1 MTLTKAIFR
10 ENCIKK
16 LKNISKHN
24 KLYRDSII
32 NTKLQA
38 RLKSLK
44 YKNILFY
51 YPLNMEV
58 DIRKTI
64 YKMRKKYNIYVP
76 FMLKK
81 SFKMVPFRLPLKKS
95 KFGTY
100 ESGNSLRNV
109 KNIDI
114 VIVPIIGID
123 GSLQRIG
130 FGKGMYDR
138 FFAKFKKKP
147 YIIFI
152 QNKLCVT
159 KEKICDFYDI
169 SCDEIITSDTK

>member
-1 MTLTKAIFR
+1 MTLTKTIFR
-10 ENCIKK
+10 EKCIKK

-24 KLYRDSII
+24 KLYRDLII
-32 NTKLQA
+32 NAKLQD

-64 YKMRKKYNIYVP
+64 NKMRRKNNVFMP

-81 SFKMVPFRLPLKKS
+81 SFKMVPFRLPLKRS

-100 ESGNSLRNV
+100 ESGNSLRNIQ
-109 KNIDI
+109 NIDI
-114 VIVPIIGID
+114 VIVPIIGLD
-123 GSLQRIG
+123 GNLQRVG

-147 YIIFI
+147 YTIFI
-152 QNKLCVT
+152 QSKL
-159 KEKICDFYDI
+159 
-169 SCDEIITSDTK
+169 